1 MKTKLFFLSLLF
13 SGVCQFTTAFNVGD
27 KISESSTAL
36 TLDSFTFA
44 DDATNLTITVN
55 GDSVNAATHRLYIDT
70 DNDSTTGDPD
80 NGGADFRVENTGV
93 NKWVGAA
100 VGGSWVWEWHGGN
113 VVVTNDPGVSV
124 AFQITRSYLPLLN
137 SGAQI
142 NVYFTNL
149 LVWEPVVGERLPA
162 TGMESYTTTTGTP
175 PPNLESLTISEDA
188 TTITMTIL
196 GPGIEPTYDIYID
209 TDNNTATGLATR
221 AGADVLL
228 QTGLSFDS
236 TGTGWGWTEHTV
248 PAINSVTD
256 VAGVS
261 RVMVLDKAILGL
273 TGAGT
278 TFNVIYENSGGSTD
292 ALPSVSFTT
301 GTLSLESLV
310 LDNVSIYKSS
320 NSTLSINGLIQ
331 GKSELKLFNMLGKQ
345 VLSSSFTLNGT
356 KDISLPSLSSG
367 IYIVRL
373 ETEFGIKSKK
383 IIL

>member
-1 MKTKLFFLSLLF
+1 MKTKLLFLSLLF

-27 KISESSTAL
+27 KISESSTFL
-36 TLDSFTFA
+36 PLDSFTFA

-55 GDSVNAATHRLYIDT
+55 GDNVNGSTHRLYIDS
-70 DNDSTTGDPD
+70 DNDPLTGDPAS
-80 NGGADFRVENTGV
+80 GGADFRVENTAV
-93 NKWVGAA
+93 NRWVGGA
-100 VGGSWVWEWHGGN
+100 WVWEWHGGN
-113 VVVTNDPGVSV
+113 VAVTNTPGVSV
-124 AFQITRSYLPLLN
+124 AFQINRSYLPLLN

-149 LVWEPVVGERLPA
+149 IVWDEAERLPL

-175 PPNLESLTISEDA
+175 PPNLESLTISEDD

-221 AGADVLL
+221 GGADVLV
-228 QTGLSFDS
+228 QNGVSYQS
-236 TGTGWGWTEHTV
+236 TGTGWAWAAHAVTAV
-248 PAINSVTD
+248 NSVTD

-310 LDNVSIYKSS
+310 LDNVSIIYITG
-320 NSTLSINGLIQ
+320 NSTLSISGLIQ
-331 GKSELKLFNMLGKQ
+331 GKSEVKLFNMLGKQ

-373 ETEFGIKSKK
+373 ETELGTKSKK

>member
-1 MKTKLFFLSLLF
+1 MKAKLFFISLLF

-55 GDSVNAATHRLYIDT
+55 GDNVNAATHRLYIDT
-70 DNDSTTGDPD
+70 DNNTSTGDPD

-93 NKWVGAA
+93 NKWVNGAWA
-100 VGGSWVWEWHGGN
+100 WEWHAGN
-113 VVVTNDPGVSV
+113 VVVTDNPGVSV
-124 AFQITRSYLPLLN
+124 AFQISRSYLPLLN

-149 LVWEPVVGERLPA
+149 IVWDPAERLPT
-162 TGMESYTTTTGTP
+162 TGMESYTTINGTP
-175 PPNLESLTISEDA
+175 PQNLQSLTITEDE
-188 TTITMTIL
+188 TTISMTIL
-196 GPGIEPTYDIYID
+196 GPGIEPTYDVYID

-221 AGADVLL
+221 SGADVLV
-228 QTGLSFDS
+228 QTGISFDS
-236 TGTGWGWTEHTV
+236 TGTGWAWAEHAV
-248 PAINSVTD
+248 SAVNSVTD

-261 RVMVLDKAILGL
+261 RVIVLDKGILGL
-273 TGAGT
+273 TEAST
-278 TFNVIYENSGGSTD
+278 TFNVIYENSGGATD

-310 LDNVSIYKSS
+310 LDNVSIYKTS

-331 GKSELKLFNMLGKQ
+331 GKSNLKLFNMLGKQ
-345 VLSSSFTLNGT
+345 VLSSSFTLNGI
-356 KDISLPSLSSG
+356 KDISLPNLSSG
-367 IYIVRL
+367 IYIVKL
-373 ETEFGIKSKK
+373 ETELGTKSKK